1 MRARLSMTP
10 RTCGVVPLATAA
22 LLLAAC
28 HAVPGRAAAPPQT
41 DLPAASES
49 RAGRDAITRFSE
61 QARVADFSVLV
72 MRGEDVLLLRHEGS
86 FDASTQIPI
95 ASSSKW
101 MVGATIMSLVDAGLL
116 DLEAPISRYV
126 DGLSS
131 EYADLRLSQLLS
143 YTAGLSSLVKFI
155 EFKQPPTIS
164 LAESARLAARE
175 PLASKPGSQFDY
187 GGANLQ
193 FLGAAAEKV
202 TGQSWQQ
209 LFDERIAV
217 PLGMSKTLWGG
228 TFARPT
234 RASLPSNPMLQGG
247 AWTTVG
253 DYGAFL
259 TMIAQDGQFKGRTVL
274 SAKAVERMRR
284 VMTLGLPK
292 GFTAPGAQGRDV
304 EYALAHWCERIAET
318 RCLFES
324 SPGLFG
330 TYPWIDRTSGLH
342 GVIFVKDRLQRIA
355 EDERALRNALI
366 AEFQSQKPTE
376 GAAK

>member
-1 MRARLSMTP
+1 MRARPLITL
-10 RTCGVVPLATAA
+10 RTCRVGPLVTAS

-28 HAVPGRAAAPPQT
+28 HSVPGRAAAPPQAV
-41 DLPAASES
+41 PAQIEPGEAH
-49 RAGRDAITRFSE
+49 DAIARFRE
-61 QARVADFSVLV
+61 HAGVADFSVLV
-72 MRGEDVLLLRHEGS
+72 MRGEQVLLLQHEGS

-101 MVGATIMSLVDAGLL
+101 MVGATVMSLVDAGLL

-126 DGLSS
+126 DGLPPA
-131 EYADLRLSQLLS
+131 YADLRLSQLLS
-143 YTAGLSSLVKFI
+143 YTAGLPSLVKFV

-202 TGQSWQQ
+202 TGKSWQQ
-209 LFDERIAV
+209 IFDERIAV
-217 PLGMSKTLWGG
+217 PLGMSSTLWGG

-259 TMIAQDGQFKGRTVL
+259 TMIAQDGTYKGRTIL
-274 SAKAVERMRR
+274 SAKAVERMRG
-284 VMTLGLPK
+284 VMTVGLRK

-304 EYALAHWCERIAET
+304 EYALAHWCERIVET

-366 AEFQSQKPTE
+366 ADFQSPRTTE